1 MKVKELT
8 IQGFKSFAHRTR
20 IPLHE
25 GITVVV
31 GPNGCGKSNIL
42 DALRWAMGEQ
52 RPMQLRGKAMGDM
65 IFNGTQRLK
74 PAGMAEVNLTMIG
87 DGVPLPEP
95 YQQYSEVMISRRMYR
110 QGDTEYYLSKVPCR
124 LKDITALFRDTGIG
138 ARGYAFIEQGQISQ
152 IITAKPTDIRAM
164 FEEAA
169 GVSGFQAQRLESY
182 RKIRESEENLDR
194 LHDIINEVAKNL
206 KNLQKQARQA
216 KKFRRLQDQEKELD
230 QQLNSYR
237 YLQVEKQLV
246 PTRESLRSLQQQV
259 NDRER
264 QRTDL
269 AAELDQL
276 IARDQS
282 LQKSLDKG
290 REQVNGNRERILATK
305 SRIELLHQ
313 EQETLKRQLDVDRN
327 RRRGLVRALEGLVQN
342 RQEQNRQLE
351 DYNQRW
357 QSQDRECQSLE
368 ESYTHKKTI
377 VSSLFKEQTECRE
390 EVFRLMS
397 EESRIK
403 NELHL
408 YSEKLE
414 RLRRQ
419 KEGLSNDGRQL
430 RHQLHELEQ
439 VALREE
445 AALAEQLSLQRQLE
459 VEKERLAT
467 KVSQLQQKMDDA
479 DQRRQAAFQHLTDCE
494 RKWHQLH
501 TKVSEGFGFTSG
513 MKQVLQEEP
522 GNLLHSFWDV
532 FVEVPA
538 AWEQPL
544 ELFIRQ
550 LCEGLVIADCR
561 AVPDFITR
569 QRHRDRVAVLHA
581 RQELPEKESS
591 APFPDEVQSL
601 ADLVSVKAEFRQV
614 VQPLLN
620 HTYVVDDGGQA
631 AALLDVLPKD
641 SYILTKNG
649 EIYAGS
655 GWFWVGNSNHRAD
668 GGELLSL
675 RRKLAEAAKE
685 KGKAQEQLLVNDRER
700 EALQAQMQA
709 VKEQHG
715 KCVLQLDPVL
725 AAIRRHKRFLED
737 NRHEYE
743 RLSKVLQRADHDEKQ
758 ILEAQAR
765 LIESIREAEQKIAAH
780 GVLRSEKEKEL
791 SGLVARYGVAEK
803 EMVTAQEFLSEKKI
817 SLAAIGAKKD
827 QLERDI
833 LRIANDE
840 GRLERQVGRLEQ
852 QLNENQQTLSA
863 SVERSEELQALI
875 EKLTKDAVAF
885 EKNLA
890 ELLREKEAV
899 AKLNHEHQEA
909 LRAAEMQL
917 SGWRPRLVEKQ
928 LDVQN
933 LENHR
938 KNILDNFFQHY
949 GISLVDYLA
958 DTPYHDDESFNES
971 EAVAKLE
978 KIRHWIAHFGQ
989 VNLLALEE
997 EEEVQK
1003 RYDFLKEQEA
1013 DLLSSIQSVKE
1024 AITKMEKASR
1034 EKFLATFFQVNDHF
1048 SQLFSELFNGGRASL
1063 RLTDE
1068 DNLWETGVEIAAAP
1082 PGKRLQN
1089 LRLFSGGEKALI
1101 AVSLIFAFFKVNPAP
1116 FCVLDEVDAPLDDAN
1131 IDRFNQLVKKF
1142 SAHSQ
1147 FLIIT
1152 HNRRTMAIGDY
1163 LYGVTMEEDGVSK
1176 TLSVQLGDV
1185 AEHPE
1190 QQVTA
1195 IAE

>member
-20 IPLHE
+20 IPLHK

-52 RPMQLRGKAMGDM
+52 RPLQLRGKAMGDM
-65 IFNGTQRLK
+65 IFNGTQRLQ
-74 PAGMAEVNLTMIG
+74 PAGMAEVNLTIIG
-87 DGVPLPEP
+87 DGLPLPEP

-110 QGDTEYYLSKVPCR
+110 QGDSEYFLSKVPCR

-152 IITAKPTDIRAM
+152 IITAKPTDIRAL

-246 PTRESLRSLQQQV
+246 PTRESWRCLQQQV
-259 NDRER
+259 DDKER
-264 QRTDL
+264 QRADL

-282 LQKSLDKG
+282 LQKSVDKG
-290 REQVNGNRERILATK
+290 REQVNGNREKILATK

-313 EQETLKRQLDVDRN
+313 EQQTLKRQLDVDRN
-327 RRRGLVRALEGLVQN
+327 RRQGLVRALEGLVQN

-351 DYNQRW
+351 DHNQRW
-357 QSQDRECQSLE
+357 QSQERECQSLE

-377 VSSLFKEQTECRE
+377 VSSLFKEQTKCRE

-414 RLRRQ
+414 RLRQQR
-419 KEGLSNDGRQL
+419 EGLSNDGRQL
-430 RHQLHELEQ
+430 RHQLNELEQ

-467 KVSQLQQKMDDA
+467 KVSQLQRKMDDA
-479 DQRRQAAFQHLTDCE
+479 DQRRQAAFQQLTDCE

-513 MKQVLQEEP
+513 MKQALQEEP

-532 FVEVPA
+532 FDEVPS

-550 LCEGLVIADCR
+550 LCEGLVIADHR
-561 AVPDFITR
+561 AVPDFISR

-581 RQELPEKESS
+581 RQKSPEKESLVTFS
-591 APFPDEVQSL
+591 DNVQSL
-601 ADLVSVKAEFRQV
+601 AELVSVKAEFRQV
-614 VQPLLN
+614 VQPLLQ
-620 HTYVVDDGGQA
+620 HTYVVDDGEQA
-631 AALLDVLPKD
+631 ASLLDLLPKN

-655 GWFWVGNSNHRAD
+655 GWFWVGNSKRAD

-675 RRKLAEAAKE
+675 RRELAEAE
-685 KGKAQEQLLVNDRER
+685 RERDKAREQLSVNDRER
-700 EALQAQMQA
+700 EVLQAQLLA
-709 VKEQHG
+709 AKEQHG

-725 AAIRRHKRFLED
+725 AAIRQHKRFLED

-743 RLSKVLQRADHDEKQ
+743 RFSKVLQRADHDEKQ
-758 ILEAQAR
+758 ILEVQAT
-765 LIESIREAEQKIAAH
+765 LIESIREAEQKIAVH

-791 SGLVARYGVAEK
+791 SALVARYGVAEK
-803 EMVTAQEFLSEKKI
+803 EMVTAQELLSEKKI

-827 QLERDI
+827 QLKRDI

-840 GRLERQVGRLEQ
+840 GRLKHQIDRIEQ
-852 QLNENQQTLSA
+852 QLSENQQTLSA
-863 SVERSEELQALI
+863 SVERSEKLQVLI
-875 EKLTKDAVAF
+875 EKLTRNAVAF
-885 EKNLA
+885 EKSLA
-890 ELLREKEAV
+890 ELLREKETV
-899 AKLNHEHQEA
+899 EKLSHEHQEVV
-909 LRAAEMQL
+909 RDAERQL
-917 SGWRPRLVEKQ
+917 SEWRPRLVEKQ
-928 LDVQN
+928 LDLQN

-938 KNILDNFFQHY
+938 KNILDNFFQQY
-949 GISLVDYLA
+949 GIPLVDYLA
-958 DTPYHDDESFNES
+958 DTPHHDDDSFNES
-971 EAVAKLE
+971 ETVAKLE

-997 EEEVQK
+997 EDEVQK

-1024 AITKMEKASR
+1024 AIAKMEKASR

-1068 DNLWETGVEIAAAP
+1068 DNLWEAGVEIAAAP

-1176 TLSVQLGDV
+1176 TLSVRLGDV
-1185 AEHPE
+1185 ADHPE
-1190 QQVTA
+1190 PRVAA